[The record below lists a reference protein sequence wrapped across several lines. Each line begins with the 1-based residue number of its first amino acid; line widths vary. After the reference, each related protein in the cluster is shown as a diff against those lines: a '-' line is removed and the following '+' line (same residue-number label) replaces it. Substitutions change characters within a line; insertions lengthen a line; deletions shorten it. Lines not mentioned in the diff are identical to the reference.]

1 MTIENAFTTACLGL
15 FALIFAYWLWGKITG
30 RKIDN
35 SEAWE
40 KKYPKRPELRS
51 LPYRFRWWHVP
62 IFMVQA
68 AFVVL
73 FSIAGIAANPGHG
86 GAIIFFP
93 IVAIALCGLLTT
105 CIVQLSSAIS
115 RNLSGLL
122 HLLRHSRKASSHS
135 LGATGTGRLLRETP
149 EQRKRIGVR
158 D

>member
-1 MTIENAFTTACLGL
+1 MTAGDLFAAVYFGL
-15 FALIFAYWLWGKITG
+15 CALIFVYWLWSKITG

-62 IFMVQA
+62 IFMAQA

-122 HLLRHSRKASSHS
+122 HLLRHSRKPSDHS
-135 LGATGTGRLLRETP
+135 LGSTGTGRLLSETP
-149 EQRKRIGVR
+149 KERKSIGVR